1 MDMGFGLNKRAG
13 ATLPNSL
20 RLYIILIKSVL
31 TLFLAQ
37 IVPWFRCH
45 MIT

>member
-1 MDMGFGLNKRAG
+1 MDMGFGLNKCAG

-20 RLYIILIKSVL
+20 SLYIILIKSVL
-31 TLFLAQ
+31 TLLIAQ
-37 IVPWFRCH
+37 IVPWFRRH